1 MSTSIVKKANLL
13 KSNGGCS
20 SAPFMLNAQKY
31 LKVQFLVLFYML
43 LQYKNNALVFWLYKL
58 VLDTLIVLNT
68 TITSNFF
75 FLLVVHAN

>member
-1 MSTSIVKKANLL
+1 
-13 KSNGGCS
+13 
-20 SAPFMLNAQKY
+20 
-31 LKVQFLVLFYML
+31 ML

-68 TITSNFF
+68 IITSNFF